1 MGIETIKFQKE
12 LKKLKKVG
20 LDSSILIYHLEDLEP
35 YADLTEN
42 IFAAVAEGFLTTI
55 LSTISAT
62 ELLVQP
68 FTLGQQDRKKR
79 DVGAKTTY

>member
-1 MGIETIKFQKE
+1 MEFQKE

-42 IFAAVAEGFLTTI
+42 IFATIAEGSLSAV
-55 LSTISAT
+55 LSTVSVT

-68 FTLGQQDRKKR
+68 FTVGQQD
-79 DVGAKTTY
+79 